1 MHAESLMGVDLCL
14 HFIIMI
20 GLSGVG
26 GHCVADGNA
35 HRGRYTDLRLNKDLV
50 GYPAA

>member
-1 MHAESLMGVDLCL
+1 MGDGDHLAAYLHAESLIGVDLCL

-35 HRGRYTDLRLNKDLV
+35 HRDK
-50 GYPAA
+50 

>member
-1 MHAESLMGVDLCL
+1 MVVGGGDHLAAYLHAESLMGVDLCL
-14 HFIIMI
+14 HLIIMI

-35 HRGRYTDLRLNKDLV
+35 HTAK
-50 GYPAA
+50 